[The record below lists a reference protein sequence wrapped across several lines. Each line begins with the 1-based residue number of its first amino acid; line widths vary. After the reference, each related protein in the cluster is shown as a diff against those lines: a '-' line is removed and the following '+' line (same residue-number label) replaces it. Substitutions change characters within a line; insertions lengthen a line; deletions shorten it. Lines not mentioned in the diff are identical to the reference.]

1 MDSVARGTR
10 GEELT
15 STSGITPRTQEPSPS
30 PEESKKDSPSSATI
44 TCTQT
49 SMTNAPAPIRT
60 SKDVRI
66 HQLAPLAWNLSD
78 SPLSS
83 PLSENTVFPWQKGLR
98 EETPT
103 SPFSYRPWE
112 RTCSKDTV
120 YRYHTKRTCTAIDHH
135 RTGTVDA
142 PVLPLC
148 SLATSL
154 VPVPGN

>member
-49 SMTNAPAPIRT
+49 SMTNAPAPIRN

-66 HQLAPLAWNLSD
+66 HQLALWHRICLIPFLL
-78 SPLSS
+78 

-103 SPFSYRPWE
+103 SPFSNRPWE

-120 YRYHTKRTCTAIDHH
+120 YRYHTKRTCTTIDHH
-135 RTGTVDA
+135 RTGTVEE